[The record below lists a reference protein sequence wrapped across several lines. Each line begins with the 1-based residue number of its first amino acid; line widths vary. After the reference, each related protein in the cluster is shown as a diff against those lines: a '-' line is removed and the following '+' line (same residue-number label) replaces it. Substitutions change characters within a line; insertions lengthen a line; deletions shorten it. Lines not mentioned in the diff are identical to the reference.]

1 FIEKPIST
9 AKLLLTVRNALSAAQ
24 LGRENKGLREEI
36 EPTGELLGKSAI
48 LQSLRGQAQRV
59 AAHGAAIFISGEP
72 GSGKTT
78 LARYIHQ
85 QSPRADGPFTRVSVA
100 ALANDDGERA
110 LFGAEEAGQIAYGA
124 LESANGGTLFM
135 EDVADLPF
143 ALQARLFGALE
154 RRGFQRVGGSE
165 IVALDAHVIV
175 ATSRDLVDEVQAGRF
190 REDLYYLIQVLP
202 LEVPPLREH
211 LDDLPELL
219 QHCLDA
225 MTSRDNLP
233 YRQFTVAAQNRLRHH
248 HWPGNVRELR
258 NVVQRLLILGDGPE
272 VTPAE
277 IDAAIGN
284 RHTDST
290 AVAPT
295 EGYNLPLKEARDQ
308 FEKAYF
314 EYHLQESGGSVS
326 KVALQ
331 SGIERTHLY
340 RKLRALGIAV
350 KRNNG

>member
-1 FIEKPIST
+1 
-9 AKLLLTVRNALSAAQ
+9 
-24 LGRENKGLREEI
+24 
-36 EPTGELLGKSAI
+36 
-48 LQSLRGQAQRV
+48 
-59 AAHGAAIFISGEP
+59 
-72 GSGKTT
+72 
-78 LARYIHQ
+78 
-85 QSPRADGPFTRVSVA
+85 
-100 ALANDDGERA
+100 
-110 LFGAEEAGQIAYGA
+110 
-124 LESANGGTLFM
+124 
-135 EDVADLPF
+135 
-143 ALQARLFGALE
+143 
-154 RRGFQRVGGSE
+154 
-165 IVALDAHVIV
+165 
-175 ATSRDLVDEVQAGRF
+175 
-190 REDLYYLIQVLP
+190 
-202 LEVPPLREH
+202 
-211 LDDLPELL
+211 
-219 QHCLDA
+219 